1 MVYGGRLYERKRIVN
16 AFRYS
21 ITKFLQNCA
30 DNEVMSCLENF
41 LSTNDVAKFKTATI
55 SKLRSVIEWGSGVE
69 RKSEEVA
76 VLAVVLEMLEEC
88 TISVKNYPIIGTT
101 LLG

>member
-1 MVYGGRLYERKRIVN
+1 
-16 AFRYS
+16 
-21 ITKFLQNCA
+21 
-30 DNEVMSCLENF
+30 MSCLENF